1 MRKARSQGVKES
13 QTRSRGVKEPRSRP
27 RRVDPVDVA
36 NAQVLADRAAR
47 TEAARPVL
55 PDLGLGLKQKEP
67 ATAGKFMDTFD
78 KKAFGYEAATI
89 TKIIYGPDPLV
100 DGSPAFRQALE
111 EHGREDLAHYY
122 REAILTK
129 GAAAMPDPLMQR
141 SLALG
146 ITQFG
151 AEAVAEAFYGRVL
164 KIPFRTVEIDAS
176 DELDPEILG
185 SSVLAETVKRY
196 ERPGMAYRFF
206 TELCVARLGW
216 RGYTPVKE
224 AGDIVKAGTLM
235 LGEIRREI
243 VEQRRMRQAQI
254 ARDKL
259 SAIQD
264 DFGAAADEARGV
276 AALRP
281 GESVTA
287 NRAGGDDPEGYLGS
301 TRTAGVDI
309 GRE

>member
-1 MRKARSQGVKES
+1 MKKSRSQESGV
-13 QTRSRGVKEPRSRP
+13 RSRGAR
-27 RRVDPVDVA
+27 RRVDPVDVS

-47 TEAARPVL
+47 LEAARPTL
-55 PDLGLGLKQKEP
+55 PDLGLGLTQKKA
-67 ATAGKFMDTFD
+67 ATASEFMDTFD
-78 KKAFGYEAATI
+78 KRAFGYEAATI

-100 DGSPAFRQALE
+100 DGSPAFREALE
-111 EHGREDLAHYY
+111 EHGREDLAHMYA
-122 REAILTK
+122 EAILTK
-129 GAAAMPDPLMQR
+129 GALAMPDPLLQR
-141 SLALG
+141 SMANG
-146 ITQFG
+146 IAQFG
-151 AEAVAEAFYGRVL
+151 REAVADAFCKRVL

-185 SSVLAETVKRY
+185 SAVLAETVKRH

-206 TELCVARLGW
+206 TELCLARLGW
-216 RGYTPVKE
+216 RGYTPVME

-235 LGEIRREI
+235 LGEIRREK
-243 VEQRRMRQAQI
+243 VEQRRMRQTQV

-276 AALRP
+276 AALRH